1 MRLRLVAL
9 TSLAVLL
16 AAPVAAAQGRP
27 LRVSGRG
34 PLNFGT
40 LLPGSVT
47 AVAPTDP
54 AGAGEY
60 QVTGPKDVPMQF
72 SFLLPTTMQGP
83 GGAQLVVAFG
93 NGDAGY
99 SPGESI
105 TSQQLFDPR
114 VPTTFALPT
123 NGKASVF
130 LGGRALPVGT
140 QPAGSYTGTVTLIV
154 SQLGS

>member
-1 MRLRLVAL
+1 MHLRLLVVI
-9 TSLAVLL
+9 SLAVLC
-16 AAPVAAAQGRP
+16 AAPAAAAQGRP
-27 LRVSGRG
+27 LRVNGRN

-40 LLPGSVT
+40 LLPGTVT
-47 AVAPTDP
+47 AIAPTNP

-72 SFLLPTTMQGP
+72 SFILPTAMQGP
-83 GGAQLVVAFG
+83 GGARLTVAFG
-93 NGDAGY
+93 TGDAGF

-105 TSQQLFDPR
+105 TAQQLFDPR

-123 NGKASVF
+123 NGKVSVF
-130 LGGRALPVGT
+130 LGGRALPVGS